1 MKAPHCGA
9 FRVTGLTTLGVWT
22 NVLARYYIDTM
33 KTRPDPVREKASDAS
48 LKALARALAALDK
61 PQEVQAFLRDLCTP
75 AELEAMAD
83 RWRVVPLLRK
93 GVPYREIYDLTGVS
107 VTTIGRV
114 ARSLEH
120 GAGGYAVAIE
130 RLSTRKTESN

>member
-1 MKAPHCGA
+1 MMKP
-9 FRVTGLTTLGVWT
+9 
-22 NVLARYYIDTM
+22 
-33 KTRPDPVREKASDAS
+33 RPDIEREKPSDAP

-61 PQEVQAFLRDLCTP
+61 PQDVQAFLRDLCTP

-120 GAGGYAVAIE
+120 GAGGYAAAIE
-130 RLSTRKTESN
+130 RLATRKTESN

>member
-1 MKAPHCGA
+1 
-9 FRVTGLTTLGVWT
+9 
-22 NVLARYYIDTM
+22 M
-33 KTRPDPVREKASDAS
+33 KTRPDSDREKASDAS
-48 LKALARALAALDK
+48 LKALARAFAALDR
-61 PQEVQAFLRDLCTP
+61 PQDVQAFLRDLCTP

-120 GAGGYAVAIE
+120 GAGGYAAAIE
-130 RLSTRKTESN
+130 RLSVRKAESN

>member
-1 MKAPHCGA
+1 MKP
-9 FRVTGLTTLGVWT
+9 R
-22 NVLARYYIDTM
+22 IDTE
-33 KTRPDPVREKASDAS
+33 REKSSDAP
-48 LKALARALAALDK
+48 LRALARALAALDK

-120 GAGGYAVAIE
+120 GAGGYAAAIE
-130 RLSTRKTESN
+130 RLATRRTESN

>member
-1 MKAPHCGA
+1 
-9 FRVTGLTTLGVWT
+9 
-22 NVLARYYIDTM
+22 
-33 KTRPDPVREKASDAS
+33 
-48 LKALARALAALDK
+48 
-61 PQEVQAFLRDLCTP
+61 
-75 AELEAMAD
+75 MAD

-120 GAGGYAVAIE
+120 GAGGYVVAIE
-130 RLSTRKTESN
+130 RLSARKAESN

>member
-1 MKAPHCGA
+1 MKP
-9 FRVTGLTTLGVWT
+9 
-22 NVLARYYIDTM
+22 
-33 KTRPDPVREKASDAS
+33 RPDSDREKASDAS
-48 LKALARALAALDK
+48 LRALARAFAALER
-61 PQEVQAFLRDLCTP
+61 PQDVQAFLRDLCTP

-107 VTTIGRV
+107 VTTSGRV

-130 RLSTRKTESN
+130 RLSARKAESN